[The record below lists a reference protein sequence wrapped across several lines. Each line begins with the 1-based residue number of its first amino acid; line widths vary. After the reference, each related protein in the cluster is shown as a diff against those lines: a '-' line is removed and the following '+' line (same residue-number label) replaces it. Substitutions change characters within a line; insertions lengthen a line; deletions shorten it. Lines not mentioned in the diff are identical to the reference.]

1 MAKDQTIRLKPARL
15 VEDTSTHDALKN
27 IAGYTPSNTQFTVAN
42 NTTVYNAMLAAQT
55 AENQAIA
62 ALATA
67 RDQAVAAE
75 WAFHNAM
82 LGSKNQ
88 VIAQFGKDSNQ
99 LQALGLKKTS
109 EYKRPTKTV
118 KKVE

>member
-1 MAKDQTIRLKPARL
+1 MAKDQSKRLTPARL

-27 IAGYTPSNTQFTVAN
+27 VAGYTPSNPQFTVAN
-42 NTTVYNAMLAAQT
+42 NTSVFNTMIAAQT

-82 LGSKNQ
+82 LGSKTQ
-88 VIAQFGKDSNQ
+88 VAAQFGKDSNQ
-99 LQALGLKKTS
+99 VQAIGLKKTS
-109 EYKRPTKTV
+109 EYKKPKRV
-118 KKVE
+118 EKKP